1 MRKRL
6 VSLSAVL
13 VYLAAGVSFAAEPK
27 VVHVYNWSD
36 YIAEDTLEKFQA
48 ETGIKVQYDV
58 FDQNE
63 TLEAKLLAGKSGY
76 DVVFPSAQPFA
87 QRHIAAGIYRPLDR
101 KKLPNHKN
109 LDPEVLKLLTAVD
122 PGNKHVVPYM
132 WGTTG
137 IGFNVDKVAAA
148 LGDDVPVDSL
158 RVLFDPTVVSKLAG
172 CGVTLM
178 DDEVEVLSAALIYL
192 GKSPNTADPKD
203 IEAAAEVVSKVRPHV
218 RYFHS
223 SQYINDLA
231 NGDICIALG
240 YSGDVLQARDRAD
253 EAGNDVLI
261 EYAIPKEGAV
271 VWVDVAAIPADA
283 PHPDNAHAFIDFLMR
298 PEVIAEISN
307 YTSYA
312 SGNLAAVGLVD
323 EEIRNDPGVYPPPD
337 VKARLVAT
345 EVPPANLQRLRTRT
359 WTRVKTGQ

>member
-1 MRKRL
+1 MRSTLSTLAVAISL
-6 VSLSAVL
+6 VCTT
-13 VYLAAGVSFAAEPK
+13 AAPAAEPK
-27 VVHVYNWSD
+27 AVNVYNWSD
-36 YIAEDTLEKFQA
+36 YMAEDTLDRFEDA
-48 ETGIKVQYDV
+48 TGMQVRYDV

-87 QRHIAAGIYRPLDR
+87 QRHVAAGLYRPLDR
-101 KKLPNHKN
+101 TKLPHYKH
-109 LDPEVLKLLTAVD
+109 LDPDVLKALQAVD
-122 PGNKHVVPYM
+122 PGNHYVVPYM

-137 IGFNVDKVAAA
+137 IGYNVQKVKAA
-148 LGDDVPVDSL
+148 LGESARVDSFAI
-158 RVLFDPTVVSKLAG
+158 LFDPELVSKLAG

-178 DDEVEVLSAALIYL
+178 DDEAEVFGAALIYL
-192 GKSPNTADPKD
+192 GKSVNTTDPKD
-203 IEAAAEVVSKVRPHV
+203 LEAAAELILKIKPHV

-231 NGDICIALG
+231 NGDICVALG

-253 EAGNDVLI
+253 EAGNDV
-261 EYAIPKEGAV
+261 EVGYGIPKEGAV
-271 VWVDVAAIPADA
+271 MWVDVMAIPKDA
-283 PHPDNAHAFIDFLMR
+283 PHPGNAHAFIDFLLR
-298 PEVIAEISN
+298 PEIIADISN
-307 YTSYA
+307 YTAYA
-312 SGNLAAVGLVD
+312 NANLGSIGLLD

-345 EVPPANLQRLRTRT
+345 DVTPPEIQRVRTRT